1 MLAVFLSKRFNENG
15 HVGAFMSIISF
26 LGALFLTVIPTGGAM
41 LVGIFLSATSPA
53 YTLLQTMISN
63 NVSGYTKKIFYTG
76 GNLVAYCLGNFVG
89 PLMMVDHEV
98 WIVLN
103 RITSIINAINVLGI
117 LF

>member
-1 MLAVFLSKRFNENG
+1 MLAVFLSKHFNENG

-26 LGALFLTVIPTGGAM
+26 VGALFLTVIPTGGAM

-98 WIVLN
+98 
-103 RITSIINAINVLGI
+103 
-117 LF
+117 